1 MSCRAT
7 IIDAMPGTQ
16 AQIAQRVRR
25 SIKTV
30 SIELG
35 ALVLIG
41 REAHIG
47 EWQRQ
52 ARGGKPIAIYFAG
65 PGNNM
70 PRPPLTRAA
79 LYTKRSRFRGLYEP
93 SSYGSRA

>member
-7 IIDAMPGTQ
+7 IIQAMPGTQ
-16 AQIAQRVRR
+16 AQIAQRVQR

-35 ALVLIG
+35 ALVLVG

-47 EWQRQ
+47 DWLQQ
-52 ARGGKPIAIYFAG
+52 PRGGKPIAIYFAG
-65 PGNNM
+65 PGTGM

-79 LYTKRSRFRGLYEP
+79 LYSKRSRVRSLYEQP
-93 SSYGSRA
+93 GAAT

>member
-1 MSCRAT
+1 MSCRDILVA
-7 IIDAMPGTQ
+7 AMPGTQ
-16 AQIAQRVRR
+16 AQLAQRVQR

-30 SIELG
+30 SVELG
-35 ALVLIG
+35 AMVLVG

-47 EWQRQ
+47 DWLRQ

-65 PGNNM
+65 PGSNM

-79 LYTKRSRFRGLYEP
+79 LYAKRCRVRSLYEP
-93 SSYGSRA
+93 YGGAAQA

>member
-7 IIDAMPGTQ
+7 IISAMPGTQ
-16 AQIAQRVRR
+16 AQIAQRVQR

-30 SIELG
+30 SVELG
-35 ALVLIG
+35 ALVLVG

-47 EWQRQ
+47 NWQRQ
-52 ARGGKPIAIYFAG
+52 ARGGKPIAVYFAG
-65 PGNNM
+65 PGISM

-79 LYTKRSRFRGLYEP
+79 LYAKRSRFRSLYERP
-93 SSYGSRA
+93 HRSVVA